1 MNSYIDGRNIYFSD
15 EITEATMGW
24 LTFKIQSI
32 NLSDNE
38 EEEKLKDYTRK
49 PINLYIR
56 SYGGNV
62 YDVLGAYD
70 IIKQSKTKVNT
81 YGIGMCM
88 SAGLIL
94 FLAGEERTV
103 YKNTTIMFHSLAGSL
118 IGMLQ
123 KEIDGVEEHKR
134 LQKRLNNIVTKTTN
148 IPKEKLEEHVKH
160 KSNWYIDADDC
171 LALNIAHNII

>member
-49 PINLYIR
+49 PINLYIS

-81 YGIGMCM
+81 YGFGKCM

-94 FLAGEERTV
+94 FLAGEERNV
-103 YKNTTIMFHSLAGSL
+103 YKNTTVMFHSLAGGV

-123 KEIDGVEEHKR
+123 KEIDSVEEHKR
-134 LQKRLNNIVTKTTN
+134 LQKRLNNIITKTTN

>member
-49 PINLYIR
+49 PINLYIS
-56 SYGGNV
+56 SYGGSV

-81 YGIGMCM
+81 YGFGKCM
-88 SAGLIL
+88 SAGLTL
-94 FLAGEERTV
+94 FLAGEERSV
-103 YKNTTIMFHSLAGSL
+103 YKNTTVMFHSLAGVWWGCCRKKSTL
-118 IGMLQ
+118 L
-123 KEIDGVEEHKR
+123 K
-134 LQKRLNNIVTKTTN
+134 NIKDY
-148 IPKEKLEEHVKH
+148 KKG
-160 KSNWYIDADDC
+160 
-171 LALNIAHNII
+171 